1 MARGIEGFLEKLGV
15 QKHIFNTS
23 KQKGQANITNLVY
36 NIKIVFDSCY
46 IDCAEIVVKYL
57 DEGVEK
63 GERDERIDWKIILSD
78 AVREEAN
85 MRFKMDGISTH
96 HLH

>member
-1 MARGIEGFLEKLGV
+1 MARGIESFFEKLRV
-15 QKHIFNTS
+15 QKHIFNGS
-23 KQKGQANITNLVY
+23 KQKGQAKITNLVY

-46 IDCAEIVVKYL
+46 TDCAEIVVKYL

-63 GERDERIDWKIILSD
+63 GERDERIDWKIIFSD
-78 AVREEAN
+78 AVSEEAN
-85 MRFKMDGISTH
+85 MPFKMDGMSTH